1 MRAAE
6 IITIYLAAAAPVAVA
21 CFLRRRAHTSITRA
35 AASYGLARDIAHAA
49 LIGLLFPY
57 TLASRALTRL
67 HRAAVTASTSSPA
80 AAHAAKLDAARKSLV
95 AALHNF
101 EDRARELNG
110 RRTDAAVVAAHALKS
125 NVERYAG
132 LTLALAEVEPDGEPA
147 AHETELA
154 RVAGRAGDDLEIAG
168 RCVRRRNLSRL
179 REHQAQSRLE
189 LLHALAGLQDTL
201 EHSDHAA
208 TRARRVAHNLAHD
221 PSRASS
227 QQLAA
232 VLLRVY
238 ERAFDLF
245 MLHEDARGVQS
256 LVRLLDATR
265 ARLYRHHEPDAARAS
280 HAPREDATG
289 ELSCTP
295 HRPQAHASPL
305 STPTI
310 PISARG

>member
-1 MRAAE
+1 MIAMRAAE

-21 CFLRRRAHTSITRA
+21 CFLRRRAHTSITRVTVRHR
-35 AASYGLARDIAHAA
+35 LARDIAHAA
-49 LIGLLFPY
+49 LAGLLFPF
-57 TLASRALTRL
+57 TLASCALTRL
-67 HRAAVTASTSSPA
+67 RRVVETASTSSSA
-80 AAHAAKLDAARKSLV
+80 AAHVAKLDAARDTLV
-95 AALHNF
+95 TALHNF

-110 RRTDAAVVAAHALKS
+110 RHADAAVAAAHALKS

-147 AHETELA
+147 THETELA

-189 LLHALAGLQDTL
+189 LLHALAGLQDAL
-201 EHSDHAA
+201 EHSDHSA
-208 TRARRVAHNLAHD
+208 THARRVAHD

-232 VLLRVY
+232 ALLRVY

-245 MLHEDARGVQS
+245 MLHKDARGVQS

-265 ARLYRHHEPDAARAS
+265 ARLYRHHEADAARAS
-280 HAPREDATG
+280 HATREDATG

-295 HRPQAHASPL
+295 HRPQTHASPR
-305 STPTI
+305 STQTI
-310 PISARG
+310 PISMRG